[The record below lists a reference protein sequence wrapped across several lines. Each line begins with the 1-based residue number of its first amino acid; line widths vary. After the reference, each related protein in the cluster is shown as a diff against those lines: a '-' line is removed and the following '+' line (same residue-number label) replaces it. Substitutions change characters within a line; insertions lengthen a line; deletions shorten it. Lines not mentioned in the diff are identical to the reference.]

1 MVDTQT
7 SIKPPYPTLGEVCQ
21 LLSSAFDTKSA
32 DAKTRKKLDRLARDG
47 DFDWS
52 LPRQSIEVLL
62 LKPLLDFDRD
72 LSDFIGNFVEFLFLK
87 HVNLLS
93 QVPLDA
99 LSREEAAPLLI
110 KHVYAGHAS
119 SFLAALRDRFDG
131 PDLSDFIRQE
141 ANPVDVVFRW
151 AEETLGLHVAHL
163 AYPDDKQKRDDV
175 GRWRRGV
182 TIPGFYS
189 SILPLQRELN
199 KKVSGPN
206 PKVTLFGKWLVVA
219 RAYAWFDREC
229 CEAGFGPL
237 LPLIGREILLNC
249 PPRDV
254 RQELSVANYDAGKRL
269 REVAKSGGLLVNG
282 RLRRT
287 EEKLPGDQAAA
298 RVELDKFEKLLNEHD
313 TDGRARYML
322 DWCEGR
328 WRMLSGEEEAALE
341 PYERAADQAL
351 YRAGLNQRQILEEAI
366 SLAAHLGKR
375 AAVKRLKHRALAMG
389 LFSGLFSQFPE
400 SPDVVSDWEI
410 EQLAQAFGHLF
421 PVQGRFPEAGQSAP
435 PSPLLPF
442 NIIDRSVAETLKP
455 DCKKPDRVIA
465 LPTLDDRR
473 YRKPQLMWFAAQG
486 QVDYVLQLLEA
497 GANVNISDGKGG
509 SALLNALQCAEEGRG
524 RRVLDLLL
532 EWPHEEETLNRLTM
546 KKRLSPLYQA
556 VLLGYP
562 EVVLKLLKMG
572 ASPDLPAGYPPQT
585 PLYLCVGRFGFYRQ
599 GFVKTQ
605 LLRRFALP
613 SLEDNEILRRVS
625 GGLTGALGDRGHLA
639 DISNPREAKI
649 ASVLLDHIVRE
660 GAEVSRHHR
669 LQIAE
674 TLLQHGADPNRKHSS
689 PGSGRTP
696 LMLAAENDAADV
708 FQAMVDVGGD
718 PLIKDDQGN
727 DCRIIARSFG
737 SEAVLELLRDSRAI
751 FYRRAKRE

>member
-1 MVDTQT
+1 MADRQA
-7 SIKPPYPTLGEVCQ
+7 SINPPYPTLGEVCQ

-72 LSDFIGNFVEFLFLK
+72 LSDFIRNFVEYLFRE

-99 LSREEAAPLLI
+99 LSRDEAAPLLI
-110 KHVYAGHAS
+110 KHVYAGHAA
-119 SFLAALRDRFDG
+119 SFLAALRDCFEG
-131 PDLSDFIRQE
+131 PDLSDFLRQG

-151 AEETLGLHVAHL
+151 AEETLGSPIARL

-199 KKVSGPN
+199 KKVSGQN

-219 RAYAWFDREC
+219 RAYAWLDREC
-229 CEAGFGPL
+229 SKAGFGPL
-237 LPLIGREILLNC
+237 MPLIGREILLNC

-254 RQELSVANYDAGKRL
+254 GQELSVANYDAGKRL
-269 REVAKSGGLLVNG
+269 SEVAKSGGLLVNG

-287 EEKLPGDQAAA
+287 DEKLSGNQAAA
-298 RVELDKFEKLLNEHD
+298 RAELNKFEKLLNEHD
-313 TDGRARYML
+313 ADGRARYML

-328 WRMLSGEEEAALE
+328 WHTLSGKEEAALE
-341 PYERAADQAL
+341 FYERAADQAL
-351 YRAGLNQRQILEEAI
+351 YRAGSNQRQILEEAI
-366 SLAAHLGKR
+366 SLAAQLGKR

-400 SPDVVSDWEI
+400 SHDVVSDWEN

-421 PVQGRFPEAGQSAP
+421 PVQGRFPEAGQSAH
-435 PSPLLPF
+435 PSPSLPF
-442 NIIDRSVAETLKP
+442 HAIDWLVAETLKP

-465 LPTLDDRR
+465 LPTLDDRS

-486 QVDYVLQLLEA
+486 QLDYVQQLLEA

-524 RRVLDLLL
+524 RWVLDLLL
-532 EWPHEEETLNRLTM
+532 EWPHEEETLNRLTK

-556 VLLGYP
+556 VLLGDP
-562 EVVLKLLKMG
+562 DVVRKLLELG
-572 ASPDLPAGYPPQT
+572 SRPDEQAGYPPYS
-585 PLYLCVGRFGFYRQ
+585 PLYLCVERLGFYRQ
-599 GFVKTQ
+599 GLVKTQ

-613 SLEDNEILRRVS
+613 SLEDKEILRRFS
-625 GGLTGALGDRGHLA
+625 GGLAGAMGDRRHLV
-639 DISNPREAKI
+639 DISDPRKAKI
-649 ASVLLDHIVRE
+649 ASVLFEHIVRE

-689 PGSGRTP
+689 PRPGRTP

-708 FQAMVDVGGD
+708 FQAMIDAGGD
-718 PLIKDDQGN
+718 PLMKDDQGN
-727 DCRIIARSFG
+727 DCHVIAQSFG
-737 SEAVLELLRDSRAI
+737 SKAVLDTLRCCG
-751 FYRRAKRE
+751 